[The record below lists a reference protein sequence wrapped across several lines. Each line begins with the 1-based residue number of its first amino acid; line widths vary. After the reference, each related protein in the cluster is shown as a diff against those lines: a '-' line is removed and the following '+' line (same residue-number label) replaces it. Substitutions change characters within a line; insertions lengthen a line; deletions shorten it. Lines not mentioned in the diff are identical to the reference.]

1 MISCTLSE
9 DVPGINKGR
18 IYGKKG
24 DLVKL
29 IGEYGKVLIVE
40 DQNGDRFSVTIKMI
54 TPSEFEKKEPEIFI
68 QPVEVKPK
76 KTRPILIQK
85 QNTLF

>member
-1 MISCTLSE
+1 MIYTLSE
-9 DVPGINKGR
+9 DVNGIIKGKV
-18 IYGKKG
+18 YAKKG
-24 DLVKL
+24 DLVTL
-29 IGEYGKVLIVE
+29 ISKYGKVLIVE
-40 DQNGDRFSVTIKMI
+40 ARDGNRFSVTVKMI

-76 KTRPILIQK
+76 KTRPILLK

>member
-1 MISCTLSE
+1 MITYTLAE
-9 DVPGINKGR
+9 DVPGINKGKV
-18 IYGKKG
+18 YGKKG
-24 DLVKL
+24 SLVTL
-29 IGEYGKVLIVE
+29 ISKYGKVLIVE
-40 DQNGDRFSVTIKMI
+40 DRDGERFSITIQMI

-76 KTRPILIQK
+76 KTRPILLK

>member
-1 MISCTLSE
+1 MITYTLSE
-9 DVPGINKGR
+9 DVNGINKGK

-24 DLVKL
+24 DLVTL
-29 IGEYGKVLIVE
+29 ISEYGKVLIVE
-40 DQNGDRFSVTIKMI
+40 DKNGDRFSVTIKMI
-54 TPSEFEKKEPEIFI
+54 TPAEFEKKEPEIFI

-76 KTRPILIQK
+76 KTRPILIK